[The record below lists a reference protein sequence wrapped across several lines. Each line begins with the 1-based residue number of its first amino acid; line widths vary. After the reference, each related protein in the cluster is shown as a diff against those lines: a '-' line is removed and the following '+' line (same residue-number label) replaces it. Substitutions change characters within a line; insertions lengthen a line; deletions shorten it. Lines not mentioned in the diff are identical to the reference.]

1 MNIAVVIGT
10 RPQFIKLAP
19 FIKEAKT
26 RFNLDVIDTGQHYD
40 DAMSGQFFRE
50 LAIPKPRYSLKVGSG
65 GHAQQTG
72 QMLIKLE
79 RILNHKD
86 HDMVVVFGDTNS
98 TLAGAL
104 TAAKLQIPI
113 AHVEAGARSFDRTM
127 PEEINRVV
135 TDVLADIC
143 FASTER
149 CVRNLLNEGKR
160 LDQIFM
166 VGDIMIDSLECDQKD
181 RAAGSPLKEYH
192 YSLLTLH
199 RPSNVDSKERLERI
213 FDVLRV
219 ANVPMVFPVHPRTR
233 DRMKQ
238 FSIDPPPNVK
248 LIQPVNHF
256 QMLHMIRHADKV
268 VTDSGGVQKE
278 AYLLSKPCITVRNT
292 TEWMET
298 VDAGWNVL
306 VDGDPVKF
314 LESILNFTPPKEHP
328 PVLGGP
334 GASSR
339 ICAVLDS
346 WASNHLE
353 AKR

>member
-1 MNIAVVIGT
+1 MNLAVVVGT
-10 RPQFIKLAP
+10 RPQYIKLAP
-19 FIKEAKT
+19 FIREAKA
-26 RFNLDVIDTGQHYD
+26 RFDLDLIDTGQHYD
-40 DAMSGQFFRE
+40 DGLSGQFVRE
-50 LAIPKPRYSLKVGSG
+50 LSIPKPRYSLKVGSG
-65 GHAQQTG
+65 GHADQTG
-72 QMLIKLE
+72 RMMIKLE
-79 RILNHKD
+79 RILDREK

-113 AHVEAGARSFDRTM
+113 AHVESGARSFDRTM
-127 PEEINRVV
+127 PEEINRVL
-135 TDVLADIC
+135 TDALADVC

-149 CVRNLLNEGKR
+149 CKSNLLNEGKR
-160 LDQIFM
+160 SDQIFA
-166 VGDIMIDSLECDQKD
+166 VGDIIIDSLKYDLRD
-181 RAAGSPLKEYH
+181 LGSSSRLGEQH

-199 RPSNVDSKERLERI
+199 RPSNVDSKERLARI

-219 ANVPMVFPVHPRTR
+219 ANVPIIFPLHPRTR
-233 DRMKQ
+233 ERIRE
-238 FSIDPPPNVK
+238 FSIDIPPNVRVV
-248 LIQPVNHF
+248 QPVNHF
-256 QMLHMIRHADKV
+256 QMLQLIQHADKV
-268 VTDSGGVQKE
+268 ITDSGGVQKE

-306 VDGDPVKF
+306 VAGDPVKF
-314 LESILNFTPPKEHP
+314 LDSILYFMPPKEHP

-346 WASNHLE
+346 WASDHLG